1 MTLEITS
8 PTGITKIVHAD
19 KEADVTFYKKW
30 EERGYKVKEIKVSV
44 MPESSCISCEG

>member
-19 KEADVTFYKKW
+19 KEADVAYYRKW
-30 EERGYKVKEIKVSV
+30 EGRGYVVKELRVSSV
-44 MPESSCISCEG
+44 PESSCQNCEG